1 MPQTTTPRGKTEP
14 VTTLTTSEVASMR
27 VALAALKYLHEREKC
42 EDSAKAG
49 AAITAVIG
57 KWEKKPKAKA

>member
-1 MPQTTTPRGKTEP
+1 M
-14 VTTLTTSEVASMR
+14 
-27 VALAALKYLHEREKC
+27 KYLHEREKC